1 MICRRMNFQKITQE
15 LYNQQLAEWGL
26 LAKNVEGLI
35 YIKNRTFDFDGTIIN
50 AQYNPRRIKSTTAK
64 TDELSINQRVC
75 FLCAEHRPSVQK
87 SVKFGNYNILC
98 NPYPIF
104 KQHFTISHQQHIPQ
118 CIEKSF
124 SDLLEL
130 SKELPN
136 YVVFYNGANCGASAP
151 DHLHF
156 QACPVEFLNVMCDYE
171 KLSSK
176 FGKLL
181 YQNENAK
188 VLAINDGL
196 RTFVSIEA
204 TKKTE
209 VERTFEKVYQ
219 RLAYFTEQLPMIN
232 LLSTYQGGWRLLIFL
247 RKRHR
252 PSQFFELGEKQILF
266 SPGAVDMGGVL
277 VLPRKEDFEK
287 ITSAD
292 IADMLRQVSFE
303 KADFLIFTREIVSI
317 LKK

>member
-1 MICRRMNFQKITQE
+1 MDFINKIE
-15 LYNQQLAEWGL
+15 SFYNQQVSDWNLLAENVGGL
-26 LAKNVEGLI
+26 AH
-35 YIKNRTFDFDGTIIN
+35 IKNKTFDFDGTMI
-50 AQYNPRRIKSTTAK
+50 AVQHNPQRIKSTIAK
-64 TDELSINQRVC
+64 TDEFSINQRVC

-87 SVKFGNYNILC
+87 SVKFGNYEILC

-104 KQHFTISHQQHIPQ
+104 KQHFTISHQQHTPQ

-124 SDLLEL
+124 SDLLAL
-130 SKELPN
+130 SKELPD

-156 QACPVEFLNVMCDYE
+156 QACPAHFLNTVCDYE

-181 YQNENAK
+181 YQNKNTK
-188 VLAINDGL
+188 VFAINDGL
-196 RTFVSIEA
+196 RTLISIEA
-204 TKKTE
+204 DKKTE
-209 VERTFEKVYQ
+209 VERVFEKIYQ
-219 RLAYFTEQLPMIN
+219 SLEYFTEQPPMIN
-232 LLSTYQGGWRLLIFL
+232 LLSTYDNDWQVLIFL

-252 PSQFFELGEKQILF
+252 PSQFFEAGERQIVF

-277 VLPRKEDFEK
+277 VLPREKDFEK

-292 IADMLRQVSFE
+292 IVDMLQQVAFE
-303 KADFLIFTREIVSI
+303 KTDFLFFVRQIATVLE
-317 LKK
+317 K